1 MLFNHHEAEQMMKA
15 RAKDA
20 LREAEQAR
28 LIRAS
33 EGPRESRRWWRPI
46 ALILTSLLPISIPI
60 LKGRRTNE
68 PRGRTPRDTAHSKP
82 SCQPAECRSS
92 TKLAHC

>member
-15 RAKDA
+15 RAKDV

-33 EGPRESRRWWRPI
+33 KGPTESRRWWRPVT
-46 ALILTSLLPISIPI
+46 LILTSLLAISIPI

-68 PRGRTPRDTAHSKP
+68 PRGYTLSETAHSKP
-82 SCQPAECRSS
+82 SCQPAECRSP
-92 TKLAHC
+92 TTLANC

>member
-1 MLFNHHEAEQMMKA
+1 MLFNHYEAEQMMKA

-20 LREAEQAR
+20 LHEAEQAG
-28 LIRAS
+28 LIRVS
-33 EGPRESRRWWRPI
+33 KGPRESRRWWRPI

-68 PRGRTPRDTAHSKP
+68 PRRHTLSETAHSKP
-82 SCQPAECRSS
+82 SCQPAECRS
-92 TKLAHC
+92 